1 MNLPILYMVHEMEGR
16 LRVKISHPI
25 SDINEAEN
33 FIKEVEGV
41 TSFKYNDKIKSI
53 LVNYD
58 SNIAYVEDII
68 IKIALLMK
76 KLYFHL
82 ILYQ

>member
-1 MNLPILYMVHEMEGR
+1 MVHEMEGR

-58 SNIAYVEDII
+58 SNIAYVEDFIKLNLYLIVKKMICLCFHII
-68 IKIALLMK
+68 L
-76 KLYFHL
+76 
-82 ILYQ
+82 